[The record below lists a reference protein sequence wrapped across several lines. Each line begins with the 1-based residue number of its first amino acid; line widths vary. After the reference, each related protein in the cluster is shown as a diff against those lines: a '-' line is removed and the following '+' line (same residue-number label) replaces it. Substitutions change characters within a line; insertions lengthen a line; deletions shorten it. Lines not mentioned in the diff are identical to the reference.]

1 MDDNLNKTALKAV
14 LVVLREGKIA
24 VSAAPY
30 SALLSAALC
39 AKYHKYS
46 HSRAS
51 PPSKLLNSAALY
63 PLLPPLLIKKV
74 ELTGAADPSQGYR
87 VAGIINELWPD
98 KS

>member
-14 LVVLREGKIA
+14 LVALREGKIA

-39 AKYHKYS
+39 TKYHKYS
-46 HSRAS
+46 QSRAS
-51 PPSKLLNSAALY
+51 PPSKLCCSLSTPASTAH
-63 PLLPPLLIKKV
+63 KKV
-74 ELTGAADPSQGYR
+74 ELTAAADPSQGHR